1 MPGYANAVIFLSP
14 LNVGPQQGCPECGH
28 VCCIQC
34 QAAQGI
40 SIPTE
45 APCQKGGG
53 PCPTLPHTHTFSPVR
68 VFVLL
73 ARPRFKLS
81 LFQPVPE
88 IKVVSNL
95 PAITMEEV
103 APVGVSDAALL
114 APEEVKVR
122 TPGHTGW

>member
-1 MPGYANAVIFLSP
+1 MRVLAKRV
-14 LNVGPQQGCPECGH
+14 
-28 VCCIQC
+28 
-34 QAAQGI
+34 
-40 SIPTE
+40 
-45 APCQKGGG
+45 GG
-53 PCPTLPHTHTFSPVR
+53 PALPCPPPPTFSPDR

-73 ARPRFKLS
+73 ARPHFKLS

-122 TPGHTGW
+122 TPGHTGWGGHCPQPRILAHAVSG